1 MRVVEGSGFDL
12 SLVAAGGTPLR
23 IVNVWGDIGM
33 LRKFVTVAI
42 SAAALGGCA
51 TIDTGY
57 IDYRRAED
65 PANVADQIS
74 GYDGTC
80 APSKADPKVVNTICY
95 PLLGSKLF
103 RKNTSSKIGIQEQD
117 VYSVRLDHGHMR
129 YVSEFPLRP
138 GRVLD
143 GKNPFRAQAEIVV
156 LARAFEFGPVAK
168 ADLNALVTST
178 EPQAAAESRPTGVPA
193 DEAFVDVTTDS
204 LNDARVIYYSPDV
217 ENGQSLNFSNIP
229 ILGPVRYGGRP
240 VGIQIIVL
248 ELDRVSE
255 EMQGL
260 LSSLASLGQT
270 AGAIPTGGASD
281 ILLGLGKTLL
291 ESNQDDVV
299 FEYRFVLDPSH
310 EVNSYN
316 SAPFE
321 EGRYVLRRL
330 QTRKAAH
337 VWRDIQLDH
346 NTGQL
351 FLLPEGE
358 NNEAKLYTDETYF
371 TVNIIN
377 HGASAKEAVY
387 VYKSLQDLRSLIDAS
402 AQASDTNVATALD
415 GQIQIATKN
424 LRGNALT
431 RELAS
436 TWEEVAGDARRLAFA
451 FAPADAPP
459 LTDGETRACIP
470 EPSSGVDKGAAEYE
484 LAKDVAAFVRG
495 WNTAIQ
501 QDGDVVRF
509 EAGERLRVADAVASF
524 FFSTDS
530 RPDELSVEPDS
541 FVDPTE
547 FGALISATGDTSLL
561 ARVKG
566 YIEAMRPKSCKQ
578 LVALGLARWEPSS
591 SNP

>member
-1 MRVVEGSGFDL
+1 M
-12 SLVAAGGTPLR
+12 
-23 IVNVWGDIGM
+23 
-33 LRKFVTVAI
+33 
-42 SAAALGGCA
+42 
-51 TIDTGY
+51 
-57 IDYRRAED
+57 
-65 PANVADQIS
+65 
-74 GYDGTC
+74 
-80 APSKADPKVVNTICY
+80 
-95 PLLGSKLF
+95 
-103 RKNTSSKIGIQEQD
+103 
-117 VYSVRLDHGHMR
+117 
-129 YVSEFPLRP
+129 
-138 GRVLD
+138 
-143 GKNPFRAQAEIVV
+143 
-156 LARAFEFGPVAK
+156 
-168 ADLNALVTST
+168 
-178 EPQAAAESRPTGVPA
+178 
-193 DEAFVDVTTDS
+193 
-204 LNDARVIYYSPDV
+204 
-217 ENGQSLNFSNIP
+217 
-229 ILGPVRYGGRP
+229 
-240 VGIQIIVL
+240 
-248 ELDRVSE
+248 
-255 EMQGL
+255 
-260 LSSLASLGQT
+260 SSLSTASSST
-270 AGAIPTGGASD
+270 PRT
-281 ILLGLGKTLL
+281 
-291 ESNQDDVV
+291 
-299 FEYRFVLDPSH
+299 
-310 EVNSYN
+310 YN